1 MNFDY
6 FYGEQSEQ
14 FTFYRT
20 PKVFFTNDKFRGLS
34 SDAKLLYGILLD
46 RVSLSVRNNWY
57 DEEGRV
63 YIICTLKSIMD
74 ALGIADKTATKLFV
88 ELENIGLIERK
99 KQGQGKPTIIYV
111 KNFVGSYDVRFKTR
125 NNYDSG
131 LEDSTIQDSKIL
143 RPNNTDNNNTDFNY
157 TYPFLSEDVDEDERR
172 GYLDYFMEVLQI
184 EWLKQQ
190 YPYQDSEI
198 DEMLELILDVMCS
211 KRKTI
216 RIAGDDRS
224 INVVKSRFMKLDSGH
239 IQFVLDG
246 LKDNTTRVRNIKQ
259 YILAALYNAPLT
271 ISNYYQS
278 LVNHDMAQG
287 NV

>member
-125 NNYDSG
+125 NNYDLG
-131 LEDSTIQDSKIL
+131 LEDSTIQDSKSL

-287 NV
+287 KV

>member
-14 FTFYRT
+14 FSFYRT

-111 KNFVGSYDVRFKTR
+111 KNFVGSCDVRFKTR

-131 LEDSTIQDSKIL
+131 CEDSTIQDSKIL
-143 RPNNTDNNNTDFNY
+143 RPNNTDINNTDVND
-157 TYPFLSEDVDEDERR
+157 TYPFLSEDEDERR
-172 GYLDYFMEVLQI
+172 SYQDYFTEVLQI

-224 INVVKSRFMKLDSGH
+224 INVVKSRFMKLDSSH
-239 IQFVLDG
+239 MQFVLDG
-246 LKDNTTRVRNIKQ
+246 LKENTTRVRNMKQ

-278 LVNHDMAQG
+278 LVNHDMSQG
-287 NV
+287 IV

>member
-125 NNYDSG
+125 NNYDLG

-287 NV
+287 KV

>member
-184 EWLKQQ
+184 EW
-190 YPYQDSEI
+190 
-198 DEMLELILDVMCS
+198 
-211 KRKTI
+211 
-216 RIAGDDRS
+216 
-224 INVVKSRFMKLDSGH
+224 
-239 IQFVLDG
+239 
-246 LKDNTTRVRNIKQ
+246 
-259 YILAALYNAPLT
+259 
-271 ISNYYQS
+271 
-278 LVNHDMAQG
+278 
-287 NV
+287 

>member
-287 NV
+287 KV

>member
-1 MNFDY
+1 M
-6 FYGEQSEQ
+6 SE
-14 FTFYRT
+14 RSR
-20 PKVFFTNDKFRGLS
+20 DK
-34 SDAKLLYGILLD
+34 A
-46 RVSLSVRNNWY
+46 N
-57 DEEGRV
+57 
-63 YIICTLKSIMD
+63 
-74 ALGIADKTATKLFV
+74 
-88 ELENIGLIERK
+88 
-99 KQGQGKPTIIYV
+99 PTIIYV

-287 NV
+287 KV

>member
-1 MNFDY
+1 MDFDY

-20 PKVFFTNDKFRGLS
+20 PKVFFTNERFRGLS
-34 SDAKLLYGILLD
+34 SDAKILYGILLD

-57 DEEGRV
+57 DEDGRV
-63 YIICTLKSIMD
+63 YIICTLKNIME

-99 KQGQGKPTIIYV
+99 KQGQGKPAIIYV
-111 KNFVGSYDVRFKTR
+111 KNFAGAYDVRFKTR
-125 NNYDSG
+125 KDYDSG
-131 LEDSTIQDSKIL
+131 TEDITIQDSKML
-143 RPNNTDNNNTDFNY
+143 RPNNTNYSNTDINNTN
-157 TYPFLSEDVDEDERR
+157 PILSEDEEERR
-172 GYLDYFMEVLQI
+172 NYLHYFVDALEI

-190 YPYQDSEI
+190 YPHEDRIIEEI
-198 DEMLELILDVMCS
+198 LELIVDVMCS
-211 KRKTI
+211 KRTTI

-224 INVVKSRFMKLDSGH
+224 VNVVKSRFMKLDCSH
-239 IQFVLDG
+239 IQFVMDG
-246 LKDNTTRVRNIKQ
+246 LKDNTTRVRNMKQ

-287 NV
+287 LI

>member
-125 NNYDSG
+125 NSYDSG

-287 NV
+287 KV

>member
-157 TYPFLSEDVDEDERR
+157 TYPFLSEDVDEGERR

-287 NV
+287 KV

>member
-157 TYPFLSEDVDEDERR
+157 TYPFLSEDLDEDERR

-287 NV
+287 KV